1 MGPMRTLADSR
12 VSYAAEAYAQ
22 FGEVTLFE
30 LPLDP
35 ELTRDVDILIMRSDL
50 RIDGELLAL
59 CTPRFLGCPTV
70 GTDHVDFD
78 YLRREGIEFAH
89 APGCN
94 SDAVKEYVMAAIL
107 LLAVRE
113 GRRLSDITLGVVGVG
128 RIGNRVARAVQALGM
143 KVFLNDPPR
152 ARLEPDFDSLPLD
165 ELMDV
170 DLLTLH
176 VPLNPEGRDR
186 TLHLFDRERLGR
198 LRRGTI
204 LINTCR
210 GPVVD
215 NAALGYELEKGR
227 LKAVLDIWE
236 NEPKIDIELLERVE
250 IGTAHVA
257 GQTIEARVRG
267 ADTVYRS
274 CCRYLGVEPRW
285 SPPVLSQP
293 GRIRPPAH
301 KIEFEEA
308 LNTLVRGAYDIEDDD
323 RKLRGLAPFP
333 ELERIERFHK
343 LRRTGVHREFSS
355 FGVDLPPGHP
365 LADACRALG
374 FRVSGASA

>member
-1 MGPMRTLADSR
+1 MRILADSR
-12 VSYAAEAYAQ
+12 VNYAAEAYAQ
-22 FGEVTLFE
+22 LGEVTLFQ

-50 RIDGELLAL
+50 KIDGALLAL

-78 YLRREGIEFAH
+78 YLSRNGIEFAH
-89 APGCN
+89 APACN
-94 SDAVKEYVMAAIL
+94 SESVKEYVMAAIL

-113 GRRLSDITLGVVGVG
+113 GRRLSDLTLGVVGVG
-128 RIGNRVARAVQALGM
+128 RIGSRVARAARALGLQ
-143 KVFLNDPPR
+143 VLLNDPPR
-152 ARLEPDFDSLPLD
+152 ARLEPEFESLPLD

-176 VPLNPEGRDR
+176 VPLNPTGRDR
-186 TLHLFDRERLGR
+186 TLHLFDNNRLGR
-198 LRRGTI
+198 LRTGTI
-204 LINTCR
+204 LINSCR

-215 NAALGYELEKGR
+215 NAALGSELESGR
-227 LKAVLDIWE
+227 LKAVLDVWE

-274 CCRYLGVEPRW
+274 CCRHLDVEPRW
-285 SPPVLSQP
+285 SPPQLPQP
-293 GRIRPPAH
+293 GRIRPPAGNA
-301 KIEFEEA
+301 ELEEQ
-308 LNTLVRGAYDIEDDD
+308 LYGLVRQAYDIEEDD
-323 RKLRGLAPFP
+323 RMLRGLAPFP
-333 ELERIERFHK
+333 RLERIERFHQ
-343 LRRTGVHREFSS
+343 LRRARVHREFSS
-355 FGVDLPPGHP
+355 FAVDLTPDHH
-365 LADACRALG
+365 LAHTCRALG
-374 FRVSGASA
+374 FRVSGARA